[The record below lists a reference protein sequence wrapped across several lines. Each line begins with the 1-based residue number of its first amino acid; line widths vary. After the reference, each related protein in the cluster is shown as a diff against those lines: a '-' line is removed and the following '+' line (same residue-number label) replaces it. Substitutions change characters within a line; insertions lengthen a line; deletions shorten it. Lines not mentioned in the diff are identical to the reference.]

1 MSEYPSKIKTRK
13 YFIAAILLFIVQML
27 LGLVMSV
34 DVLARDSST
43 NLPLTF
49 DILKA
54 LHLNLMVLWLL
65 LGFIGGL
72 YYLLPVEAGRD
83 ILHPRLIDIQ
93 FWFLLL
99 IGIGIIISEIFF
111 TGRNWWL
118 VEGREYLEAGRFWD
132 ILLTVGL
139 LSVVYNVIATILD
152 SKNKLSSPILV
163 LAAGAIGSILM
174 YVPGEIWFDSIVAA
188 EYFRWWVVH
197 YWVEASFEL
206 IAAGVIALILLAM
219 TQVRR
224 EIIEKYL
231 AIEVALILLTGIIG
245 QGHHYYWIGTPGI
258 WIFLGGL
265 FSALEPVPLFL
276 MVWSA
281 YKDLKENKKPIP
293 NKVVLYMIIGA
304 TIGNFIGAGLWG
316 FIHTLPQINF
326 FTHGTQITSS
336 HAHFATPGTYLLL
349 VIGIAYLAIPEIS
362 GRLNFSQYRGKIG
375 FWLLVIGF
383 LNMIIALMIAGVI
396 QVYQQR
402 VEGLS
407 FMSVQNTLLPYFEW
421 RLIGGLIAFAGG
433 LLIAYDLILISTNKI
448 KVKGERNN
456 INKEI

>member
-1 MSEYPSKIKTRK
+1 MSEYPSRIKTRK
-13 YFIAAILLFIVQML
+13 YFITAVLLFVVQML
-27 LGLVMSV
+27 IGIVMSV
-34 DVLARDSST
+34 DVLSRDRST
-43 NLPLTF
+43 TPLPF

-65 LGFIGGL
+65 LGFVGGL
-72 YYLLPVEAGRD
+72 YYLLPVETGRD
-83 ILHPRLIDIQ
+83 IKHPKLIDIQ
-93 FWFLLL
+93 FWLLLL

-118 VEGREYLEAGRFWD
+118 VEGREYVEAGRLWD
-132 ILLTVGL
+132 ILLTAGL
-139 LSVVYNVIATILD
+139 LTVVYNVIATMLE
-152 SKNKLSSPILV
+152 SRNKLSSPILV
-163 LAAGAIGSILM
+163 LAAGTVGSVLM
-174 YVPGEIWFDSIVAA
+174 YVPGEIWFDNIVAA

-219 TQVRR
+219 TDARR

-245 QGHHYYWIGTPGI
+245 QGHHYYWIGTPDS
-258 WIFLGGL
+258 WLFLGGL

-281 YKDLKENKKPIP
+281 YKDLKENHKPIL
-293 NKVVLYMIIGA
+293 NIVVLYMIAGA
-304 TIGNFIGAGLWG
+304 TLGNFMGAGIWG

-326 FTHGTQITSS
+326 YTHGTQITSS

-349 VIGIAYLAIPEIS
+349 VLGISYLAIPDLT
-362 GRLNFSQYRGKIG
+362 GRMNFSQYRGKIG

-383 LNMIIALMIAGVI
+383 LNIIFALLIAGVI

-433 LLIAYDLILISTNKI
+433 LLIAYDLILISITKVESKMNK
-448 KVKGERNN
+448 
-456 INKEI
+456 

>member
-1 MSEYPSKIKTRK
+1 MSEYPSRIKTRK
-13 YFIAAILLFIVQML
+13 YFIAAVVLFVVQML
-27 LGLVMSV
+27 FGLVMSV
-34 DVLARDSST
+34 DVLARDQSS
-43 NLPLTF
+43 NLPLPF

-54 LHLNLMVLWLL
+54 LHLNIMVLWLL
-65 LGFIGGL
+65 LGFVGGL
-72 YYLLPVEAGRD
+72 YYLLPVETGRD
-83 ILHPRLIDIQ
+83 IKHPKLIDIQ
-93 FWFLLL
+93 FWFLFL

-118 VEGREYLEAGRFWD
+118 VEGREYVEAGRIWD
-132 ILLTVGL
+132 ILLTAGL
-139 LSVVYNVIATILD
+139 LTVVYNVVATMRE
-152 SKNKLSSPILV
+152 SRNRLSSPILV
-163 LAAGAIGSILM
+163 LAAGAVGSVLM

-219 TQVRR
+219 TDARR

-245 QGHHYYWIGTPGI
+245 QGHHYYWIGTPDF
-258 WIFLGGL
+258 WLFLGGL

-281 YKDLKENKKPIP
+281 YKDLKENHKPIP

-326 FTHGTQITSS
+326 YTHGTQITSS

-349 VIGIAYLAIPEIS
+349 VLGIAYLAVPDLS
-362 GRLNFSQYRGKIG
+362 GRMDFSQYRGKIG

-383 LNMIIALMIAGVI
+383 MNLIFALLIAGVI

-433 LLIAYDLILISTNKI
+433 LLIAYDLVCINMI
-448 KVKGERNN
+448 KSGGK
-456 INKEI
+456 KFL